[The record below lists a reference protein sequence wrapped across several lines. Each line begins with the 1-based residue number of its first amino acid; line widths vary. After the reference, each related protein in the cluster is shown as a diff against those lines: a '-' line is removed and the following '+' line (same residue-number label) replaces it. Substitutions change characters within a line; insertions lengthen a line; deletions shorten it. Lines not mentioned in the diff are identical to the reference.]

1 MDKLYNSIIELG
13 KGRRWKY
20 PVFYCHRLDQISRIF
35 WLLHSDLHE
44 ARVTAVLEYLSSM
57 VASLEPSHQ
66 LANGQRGH
74 LENFS
79 LIKHNSK
86 KGKFHV
92 RFKKRNGRYGNSLSL
107 SLPVKIAAD

>member
-1 MDKLYNSIIELG
+1 
-13 KGRRWKY
+13 
-20 PVFYCHRLDQISRIF
+20 
-35 WLLHSDLHE
+35 
-44 ARVTAVLEYLSSM
+44 M

-92 RFKKRNGRYGNSLSL
+92 RFKKRNGRQRKLTLTVSYQLY
-107 SLPVKIAAD
+107 IFAI